1 MIRAFLEALAS
12 SRRAQYA
19 VLGNGLVSVASLAL
33 SVAIARTT
41 TVAEFGSFAMAM
53 VVFVFVSGLLRAAF
67 TDTALAR
74 PNQPN
79 AFVRSFRRASLAS
92 IVIVLGLLAW
102 GFLSRDPYL
111 IILAVASH
119 GLLALDI
126 IRTFDSAVRSARRS
140 FFYSTLWAA
149 CTLAVALCSF
159 VWNVSAVTLF
169 IVWAGAGA
177 ICGYFAM
184 ALSRAPWMPGWP
196 SQREETSAASMFALD
211 YLVGS
216 GGSAL
221 TTTLVGVVLDRSVVG
236 AIRGAG
242 TLLGPVNLIAS
253 TARSLTIP
261 LLARAQEDPG
271 KEFRLAL
278 RITLVLALVITPL
291 LTVVQFIPPAWGEW
305 LLGDTWAVA
314 ALALLPLAIESLF
327 GLISSIPAA
336 GHRAAFAGRR
346 TLLLRMAVGIPRP
359 FVVLASGLAW
369 GVIGAVWA
377 MALVAVINAIV
388 WWVSYRGIAYGREN
402 ATA

>member
-1 MIRAFLEALAS
+1 MIRALLKTLAS

-19 VLGNGLVSVASLAL
+19 VLGNALVSIASLAL

-41 TVAEFGSFAMAM
+41 TIAEFGSFAMAM
-53 VVFVFVSGLLRAAF
+53 VVFVFISGLLRAAF
-67 TDTALAR
+67 TDTALA
-74 PNQPN
+74 QPN
-79 AFVRSFRRASLAS
+79 EPSAFVRSFRRASLAS
-92 IVIVLGLLAW
+92 VVITLGLLGW
-102 GFLSRDPYL
+102 GFLSGDPYL
-111 IILAVASH
+111 VTLAVASH
-119 GLLALDI
+119 GLLALDFV
-126 IRTFDSAVRSARRS
+126 RTFDSAVRNARRS
-140 FFYSTLWAA
+140 FFYSALWAA
-149 CTLAVALCSF
+149 CTLAVALSSF
-159 VWNVSAVTLF
+159 VWNLPALTLF
-169 IVWAGAGA
+169 MVWAGAGA
-177 ICGYFAM
+177 VCGYFAM
-184 ALSRAPWMPGWP
+184 VVSRAPWRPGWP
-196 SQREETSAASMFALD
+196 SRREETSAASIFALD
-211 YLVGS
+211 YFVGS

-221 TTTLVGVVLDRSVVG
+221 TTTLVGVVLDRAVVG

-261 LLARAQEDPG
+261 LLARAQEDAG

-278 RITLVLALVITPL
+278 RITLVLVLVITPL
-291 LTVVQFIPPAWGEW
+291 LTIVQFIPSAWGEW

-314 ALALLPLAIESLF
+314 SVALLPLAVESLF

-359 FVVLASGLAW
+359 IVVLASGLAW

-388 WWVSYRGIAYGREN
+388 WWVSYRGIAHRSESKR
-402 ATA
+402 